1 MKGPHASWTAIARA
15 RAEPIVLA
23 GRVEWVI
30 EIERKRLRRELTDQ
44 EWGCLFAAQTLTSG
58 TDIYFR
64 YRRLLRER
72 GLE

>member
-1 MKGPHASWTAIARA
+1 M
-15 RAEPIVLA
+15 LA